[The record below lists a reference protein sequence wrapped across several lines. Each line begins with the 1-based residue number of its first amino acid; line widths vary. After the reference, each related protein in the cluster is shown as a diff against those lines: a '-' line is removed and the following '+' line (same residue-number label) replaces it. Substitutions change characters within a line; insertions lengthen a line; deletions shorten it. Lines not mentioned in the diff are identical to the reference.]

1 MMERFFDILFSGI
14 ALLLLSPMLVV
25 IVVILSF
32 TGEREVF
39 FSQSRIGKDGKEFKL
54 LKFATMLKDSPTLGT
69 GTITM
74 RDDPRI
80 LPVGKF
86 LRRTKI
92 NELPQLINI
101 FLGDMSVIGPRP
113 LTEQTFSSYP
123 ARTQSIIKQVRPGL
137 SGVGSIVFRGEEDI
151 MYDASASVDFY
162 SDIIA
167 PYKGALE
174 EWFIANKSL
183 SIYFMAIFVTV
194 WAVLFSK
201 TNIAWKVFKGLPQPP
216 EELRIALNFRE
227 LS

>member
-1 MMERFFDILFSGI
+1 
-14 ALLLLSPMLVV
+14 
-25 IVVILSF
+25 
-32 TGEREVF
+32 
-39 FSQSRIGKDGKEFKL
+39 
-54 LKFATMLKDSPTLGT
+54 MLKDSPNLGT

-101 FLGDMSVIGPRP
+101 FLGDMSIIGPRP
-113 LTEQTFSSYP
+113 LTEQTFSSYS
-123 ARTQSIIKQVRPGL
+123 ARTQSVIKRVRPGL

>member
-39 FSQSRIGKDGKEFKL
+39 FSQSRIGKGGKEFKL
-54 LKFATMLKDSPTLGT
+54 LKFATMLKDSPNLGT

-101 FLGDMSVIGPRP
+101 FLGDMSIIGPRP
-113 LTEQTFSSYP
+113 LTEQTFSSYS
-123 ARTQSIIKQVRPGL
+123 ARTQSVIKRVRPGL